1 MSRKKVGVFCLFLFF
16 TFFIIVP
23 KVEATE
29 EMKTKFT
36 VTPVLPENQV
46 SGTSSYYDLILA
58 PKQSSTIVLDIKN
71 KTDEKLSI
79 VLTLARDLISL
90 SKELFWAGFMRIS
103 KMKKQRKRT
112 KQRD

>member
-46 SGTSSYYDLILA
+46 SGTSSYYDFNSGTKAIFHYCL
-58 PKQSSTIVLDIKN
+58 
-71 KTDEKLSI
+71 
-79 VLTLARDLISL
+79 RH
-90 SKELFWAGFMRIS
+90 
-103 KMKKQRKRT
+103 KK
-112 KQRD
+112 